1 MRVNY
6 MSLFLLAFFL
16 IYGGVH
22 LYFFSKVKTA
32 FALGMSAWICLALF
46 LIVMIIAPIMVRMFE
61 KREMEEAARFMAFAG
76 YIWMGFLFL
85 YFSASLA
92 IDLYHGLL
100 HVAGFAFRKDI
111 SSFYLSGRT
120 AFIVPLAWGTIAAA
134 YGYFEAR
141 NIRSERVV
149 LTSPKI
155 PQTLGRLTIV
165 QISDVHLGL
174 IVRKER
180 LKAMLAQVTAAVPDI
195 LVATGDL
202 VDGQIDSLTGL
213 AELLREVRP
222 RYGKYAITG
231 NHELYAG
238 LEPSLG
244 FMRSAGFKI
253 LQGEEFTIPGLIT
266 IVGVDDPVIKR
277 FSAAAL
283 GEEQR
288 LMAGLPKDTYT
299 LLLKHRPALREESI
313 GRFDLQLSGHV
324 HKGQLF
330 PFNLVTYLFYPVKAG
345 INHYPQNTLLYVSR
359 GTGTWGPPIR
369 FLAPPEVTII
379 ELSHGPAN

>member
-1 MRVNY
+1 
-6 MSLFLLAFFL
+6 MSLFLVAFFL

-61 KREMEEAARFMAFAG
+61 KREMEEAARLMAFTG

-85 YFSASLA
+85 FFSASLA

-100 HVAGFAFRKDI
+100 HAAGFAFNKDI
-111 SSFYLSGRT
+111 SSFFLSART
-120 AFIVPLAWGTIAAA
+120 AFIVPLVWGMIAAV

-155 PQTLGRLTIV
+155 PQAVGRLTIV

-174 IVRKER
+174 IVRNEH
-180 LKAMLAQVTAAVPDI
+180 LKKMLAQVMAAAPDI

-288 LMAGLPKDTYT
+288 LMSGLPKDTYT

>member
-1 MRVNY
+1 
-6 MSLFLLAFFL
+6 MSLFLVAFFL

-61 KREMEEAARFMAFAG
+61 KREMEEAARLMAFTG

-85 YFSASLA
+85 FFSASLA

-100 HVAGFAFRKDI
+100 HAAGFAFNKDI
-111 SSFYLSGRT
+111 SSFFLSART
-120 AFIVPLAWGTIAAA
+120 AFIVPLGWGMIAAV

-155 PQTLGRLTIV
+155 PQAVGRLTIV

-174 IVRKER
+174 IVRNEH
-180 LKAMLAQVTAAVPDI
+180 LKKMLAQVMAAAPDI

-288 LMAGLPKDTYT
+288 LMSGLPKDTYT